1 MWSATVAVSLP
12 TTASGWGGGH
22 ASGAHSAATHIR
34 PVARLWPTRTLTLPP
49 HTTCVNLDSRGHRY
63 VNRSDVPEPT
73 SRSEEAKRG
82 WVGDGRAG
90 TAPFASSSSVH
101 SSELRALFAVLELGV
116 ASDYRKSTAAIVSE
130 FRRRD
135 RTMATVEHQHA
146 NMQRHERPT
155 KTCLAKA
162 EERRYRRGQRACRVR

>member
-1 MWSATVAVSLP
+1 M
-12 TTASGWGGGH
+12 GW
-22 ASGAHSAATHIR
+22 R
-34 PVARLWPTRTLTLPP
+34 
-49 HTTCVNLDSRGHRY
+49 
-63 VNRSDVPEPT
+63 
-73 SRSEEAKRG
+73 
-82 WVGDGRAG
+82 RAG
-90 TAPFASSSSVH
+90 RHRTVRLFFQ
-101 SSELRALFAVLELGV
+101 RALQRVALSCVVCELGA